1 VRNLAEKREEEEEPF
16 FNLFLG
22 ETIDGEK
29 GEQGIAAATK
39 NAITNARLQ
48 ETINPNCSGL
58 EWLIFWIIMM
68 MKKQDFY

>member
-1 VRNLAEKREEEEEPF
+1 MRNLAEKREEEEETL

-22 ETIDGEK
+22 EADGEK

>member
-1 VRNLAEKREEEEEPF
+1 MAEKREEEEEPF
-16 FNLFLG
+16 FNLFLL
-22 ETIDGEK
+22 EAIDGEK

-58 EWLIFWIIMM
+58 GVVDILDNNENEET
-68 MKKQDFY
+68 DFY